1 MKKKDETIRLL
12 VPRAAADR
20 LQSHLT
26 RRGFIRLGGAAMG
39 GWVLVA
45 CGGDSAG
52 TTAAT
57 ATTAATGTTAAT
69 ATTAGTAT
77 TAAPTGEIGGNLSIY
92 TWAEYQNPENEAAFE
107 ADTGVDVIV
116 DIYESNEAAIAKL
129 ELAGASAGYDIVVP
143 TSGFIKLMVAKDLLL
158 EMDMSRMPNVANIDP
173 AIAALQNTDGI
184 AGLYSVVKDWGSTGW
199 VYDASVITEPLVTW
213 GDFLTAAARPDVTGL
228 VSVLGAPG
236 DVTGIVFWRDGID
249 WNTTDP
255 AHLDHAEEV
264 LLTELAPHLKAFDS
278 YPGVTLVAGE
288 YVLSQ
293 AWNGDARVAVIE
305 DPERYKWG
313 LGAPKT
319 ELWVDTWAILKSAA
333 NVDAAYAWINNI
345 LDPAVSAKEIEWHGY
360 DTAVLGTQEH
370 LPADLPAPEII
381 FFTEEE
387 KSRLVAGEVN
397 EAQDRIVEIYNNL
410 QAAAGV

>member
-1 MKKKDETIRLL
+1 MTKEVDTIRLL
-12 VPRAAADR
+12 VPRATANHLR
-20 LQSHLT
+20 SQLT
-26 RRGFIRLGGAAMG
+26 RRGFIRIGSAAAGGLFLA
-39 GWVLVA
+39 A
-45 CGGDSAG
+45 CGGG
-52 TTAAT
+52 TGSGGTETTGA
-57 ATTAATGTTAAT
+57 ATTAAQ
-69 ATTAGTAT
+69 
-77 TAAPTGEIGGNLSIY
+77 IGGDLSIY
-92 TWAEYQNPENEAAFE
+92 TWAEYQNPENTEAFAT
-107 ADTGVDVIV
+107 ANGVNVIV

-143 TSGFIKLMVAKDLLL
+143 TSGFIKLMVAKDLLTEL
-158 EMDMSRMPNVANIDP
+158 DVTRLPNIANIDP
-173 AIAALQNTDGI
+173 AIAALQNADGV
-184 AGLYSVVKDWGSTGW
+184 AGKYSVVKDWGSTGW
-199 VYDASVITEPLVTW
+199 VYDSSVITTPLETW
-213 GDFLTAAARPDVTGL
+213 GDFLTVAAQPEVSGL

-236 DVTGIVFWRDGID
+236 DITGIVFWRDGID

-264 LLTELAPHLKAFDS
+264 LLAELAPHLKAFDS

-293 AWNGDARVAVIE
+293 AWNGDARVAVVE

-345 LDPAVSAKEIEWHGY
+345 LDPAVAAKETEWHGY
-360 DTAVLGTQEH
+360 DTAVIGAQDF
-370 LPADLPAPEII
+370 LPADLASPEII

-410 QAAAGV
+410 QAAAGI

>member
-1 MKKKDETIRLL
+1 MKKEVETIRLL
-12 VPRAAADR
+12 APRATANHLR
-20 LQSHLT
+20 YQLT
-26 RRGFIRLGGAAMG
+26 RRGFIRVGSAAAGGLFLA
-39 GWVLVA
+39 A
-45 CGGDSAG
+45 CGGGDGSG
-52 TTAAT
+52 TTET
-57 ATTAATGTTAAT
+57 TGVATTAAQV
-69 ATTAGTAT
+69 
-77 TAAPTGEIGGNLSIY
+77 GGDLSIY
-92 TWAEYQNPENEAAFE
+92 TWAEYQNPENTEAFA
-107 ADTGVDVIV
+107 AANGVNVIV

-158 EMDMSRMPNVANIDP
+158 ELDMARLPNSANIDP
-173 AIAALQNTDGI
+173 AIAALQNADGI
-184 AGLYSVVKDWGSTGW
+184 AGKYSVVKDWGSTGW
-199 VYDASVITEPLVTW
+199 VYDASVITEPLATW
-213 GDFLTAAARPDVTGL
+213 GDFLTVAAQPEVSGL
-228 VSVLGAPG
+228 VSILGAPG

-264 LLTELAPHLKAFDS
+264 LLAELAPHIKAFDS
-278 YPGVTLVAGE
+278 YPALSLVAGE

-345 LDPAVSAKEIEWHGY
+345 LDPAVAAKETEWHGY
-360 DTAVLGTQEH
+360 DTAVMGAQDF

-381 FFTEEE
+381 FFTDEE

-410 QAAAGV
+410 QAAAGI

>member
-1 MKKKDETIRLL
+1 MTKEVETIRLL
-12 VPRAAADR
+12 VPRTTANHLR
-20 LQSHLT
+20 HQLT
-26 RRGFIRLGGAAMG
+26 RRGFIRIGSAAAGGLFLA
-39 GWVLVA
+39 A
-45 CGGDSAG
+45 CGGG
-52 TTAAT
+52 TGSGGTETTGAAT
-57 ATTAATGTTAAT
+57 TGAQ
-69 ATTAGTAT
+69 
-77 TAAPTGEIGGNLSIY
+77 IGGNLSIY
-92 TWAEYQNPENEAAFE
+92 TWAEYQNPENTEAFA
-107 ADTGVDVIV
+107 AANGVNVIV

-158 EMDMSRMPNVANIDP
+158 ELDMTRLPNSANIDP
-173 AIAALQNTDGI
+173 AIAALQNADGI
-184 AGLYSVVKDWGSTGW
+184 AGKYSVVKDWGSTGW
-199 VYDASVITEPLVTW
+199 VYDASVITTPLETW
-213 GDFLTAAARPDVTGL
+213 GDFMTVAAQPEVSGL
-228 VSVLGAPG
+228 VSILGAPG

-264 LLTELAPHLKAFDS
+264 LLSELAPHIKAFDS
-278 YPGVTLVAGE
+278 YPALSLVAGE

-345 LDPAVSAKEIEWHGY
+345 LDPAVAAKETEWHGY
-360 DTAVLGTQEH
+360 DTAVMGAQDF

-387 KSRLVAGEVN
+387 KARLVAGEVT

-410 QAAAGV
+410 QAAAGI

>member
-1 MKKKDETIRLL
+1 MSKQPETIRLL
-12 VPRAAADR
+12 VPRATANY
-20 LQSHLT
+20 LQKQLT
-26 RRGFIRLGGAAMG
+26 RRGFIRLGSAAIG
-39 GWVLVA
+39 GGLLVA
-45 CGGDSAG
+45 CGGGGSDTTGTTAAAG

-57 ATTAATGTTAAT
+57 
-69 ATTAGTAT
+69 
-77 TAAPTGEIGGNLSIY
+77 GELGGDLSIY
-92 TWAEYQNPENEAAFE
+92 TWAEYQNPENTDAFAA
-107 ADTGVDVIV
+107 ANGVNVIV

-143 TSGFIKLMVAKDLLL
+143 TSGFVKLMVAKDLLL
-158 EMDMSRMPNVANIDP
+158 ELDMSRIPNIVNIDP

-184 AGLYSVVKDWGSTGW
+184 AGKYSVVKDWGSTGW
-199 VYDASVITEPLVTW
+199 VYDSSVITEPLVTW
-213 GDFLTAAARPDVTGL
+213 GDFLTVAASDGVSGL

-255 AHLDHAEEV
+255 ADLDHAEEV

-278 YPGVTLVAGE
+278 YPGLTLVAGE

-319 ELWVDTWAILKSAA
+319 ELWVDTWAILKSAQ

-345 LDPAVSAKEIEWHGY
+345 LDPAVSAKEIDWHGY
-360 DTAVLGTQEH
+360 DTAVIGTRDF
-370 LPADLPAPEII
+370 LPPDLAAPEII

-387 KSRLVAGEVN
+387 KGRLVAGEVN

-410 QAAAGV
+410 QAAAGI

>member
-1 MKKKDETIRLL
+1 MTKEVETIRLL
-12 VPRAAADR
+12 VPRATANHLR
-20 LQSHLT
+20 HQLT
-26 RRGFIRLGGAAMG
+26 RRGFIRIGSAAAGGLFLA
-39 GWVLVA
+39 A
-45 CGGDSAG
+45 CGGG
-52 TTAAT
+52 TGSDGTET
-57 ATTAATGTTAAT
+57 TGVATTGAQ
-69 ATTAGTAT
+69 
-77 TAAPTGEIGGNLSIY
+77 IGGDLSIY
-92 TWAEYQNPENEAAFE
+92 TWVEYQNPENTEAFAT
-107 ADTGVDVIV
+107 ANGVNVIV
-116 DIYESNEAAIAKL
+116 DVYESNEAAIAKL

-143 TSGFIKLMVAKDLLL
+143 TSGFIKLMVAKDLLTEL
-158 EMDMSRMPNVANIDP
+158 DMSRLPNIANIDP
-173 AIAALQNTDGI
+173 AIAALQNADGV

-199 VYDASVITEPLVTW
+199 VYDSSVITEPPVTW
-213 GDFLTAAARPDVTGL
+213 GDFLTTAALPGVSGL

-236 DVTGIVFWRDGID
+236 DLTGIVFWRDGID
-249 WNTTDP
+249 WNTTDS
-255 AHLDHAEEV
+255 ADLDHAEEV

-293 AWNGDARVAVIE
+293 AWNGDARVAVIQ

-345 LDPAVSAKEIEWHGY
+345 LDPAVAAKETEWHGY
-360 DTAVLGTQEH
+360 DTAVMGVQEF
-370 LPADLPAPEII
+370 LPADLPSPEII

-410 QAAAGV
+410 QAAAGI

>member
-1 MKKKDETIRLL
+1 MTKKIETIRLL
-12 VPRAAADR
+12 VPRATADHIKS
-20 LQSHLT
+20 QLT
-26 RRGFIRLGGAAMG
+26 RRGFIRLGSAAVG
-39 GWVLVA
+39 GGLLVA
-45 CGGDSAG
+45 CGGGDAATTL

-57 ATTAATGTTAAT
+57 ATTE
-69 ATTAGTAT
+69 GTAT
-77 TAAPTGEIGGNLSIY
+77 TVAPTGELGGDLSIY
-92 TWAEYQNPENEAAFE
+92 TWAEYQNPENTEAFAST
-107 ADTGVDVIV
+107 TGVNVIL

-129 ELAGASAGYDIVVP
+129 ELGGASAGYDIVVP

-158 EMDMSRMPNVANIDP
+158 ELDMSRLPNAANIDP

-199 VYDASVITEPLVTW
+199 VYDASVITTPLETW
-213 GDFLTAAARPDVTGL
+213 GDFLTVAAQPEVSGL

-264 LLTELAPHLKAFDS
+264 LLAELAPHLKAFDS
-278 YPGVTLVAGE
+278 YPALTMMAGE

-305 DPERYKWG
+305 DPEKYKWG

-319 ELWVDTWAILKSAA
+319 ELWIDTWAILKSAE

-360 DTAVLGTQEH
+360 DTAVMGTQDN
-370 LPADLPAPEII
+370 LPADLEAPEII
-381 FFTEEE
+381 FFTDEE

-410 QAAAGV
+410 KAAAGV

>member
-1 MKKKDETIRLL
+1 MKKEVETIRLL
-12 VPRAAADR
+12 APRATANHLR
-20 LQSHLT
+20 YQLT
-26 RRGFIRLGGAAMG
+26 RRGFIRVGSAAAGGLLLA
-39 GWVLVA
+39 A
-45 CGGDSAG
+45 CGDGGGSG
-52 TTAAT
+52 GTETTAV
-57 ATTAATGTTAAT
+57 ATTAA
-69 ATTAGTAT
+69 
-77 TAAPTGEIGGNLSIY
+77 EVGGDLSIY
-92 TWAEYQNPENEAAFE
+92 TWAEYQNPDNTEAFA
-107 ADTGVDVIV
+107 AANGVNVII

-158 EMDMSRMPNVANIDP
+158 ELDMARLPNSANIDP
-173 AIAALQNTDGI
+173 AIAALQNADGI
-184 AGLYSVVKDWGSTGW
+184 AGKYSVVKDWGSTGW
-199 VYDASVITEPLVTW
+199 VYDASVITEPLATW
-213 GDFLTAAARPDVTGL
+213 GDFLTVAAQSGVSGL
-228 VSVLGAPG
+228 VSILGAPG

-255 AHLDHAEEV
+255 ADLDHAEEV
-264 LLTELAPHLKAFDS
+264 LLAELAPHIKAFDS
-278 YPGVTLVAGE
+278 YPALSLVAGE

-345 LDPAVSAKEIEWHGY
+345 LDPAVAAKETEWHGY
-360 DTAVLGTQEH
+360 DTAVMGAQDF

-410 QAAAGV
+410 QAAAGI

>member
-1 MKKKDETIRLL
+1 MTKEVETIRLL
-12 VPRAAADR
+12 VPRATANHLR
-20 LQSHLT
+20 HQLT
-26 RRGFIRLGGAAMG
+26 RRGFIRIGSAAAGGLFLA
-39 GWVLVA
+39 A
-45 CGGDSAG
+45 CGGG
-52 TTAAT
+52 TGSGGTETTGAAT
-57 ATTAATGTTAAT
+57 TGAQ
-69 ATTAGTAT
+69 
-77 TAAPTGEIGGNLSIY
+77 IGGNLSIY
-92 TWAEYQNPENEAAFE
+92 TWAEYQNPENTEAFA
-107 ADTGVDVIV
+107 AANGVNVIV

-158 EMDMSRMPNVANIDP
+158 ELDMTRLPNSANIDP
-173 AIAALQNTDGI
+173 AIAALQNADGI
-184 AGLYSVVKDWGSTGW
+184 AGKYSVVKDWGSTGW
-199 VYDASVITEPLVTW
+199 VYDASVITTPLETW
-213 GDFLTAAARPDVTGL
+213 GDFMTVAAQPEVSGL
-228 VSVLGAPG
+228 VSILGAPG

-264 LLTELAPHLKAFDS
+264 LLSELAPHIKAFDS
-278 YPGVTLVAGE
+278 YPALSLVAGE

-345 LDPAVSAKEIEWHGY
+345 LDPAVAAKETEWHGY
-360 DTAVLGTQEH
+360 DTAVMGAQDF

-387 KSRLVAGEVN
+387 KARLVAGEVT

-410 QAAAGV
+410 QAAAGI

>member
-1 MKKKDETIRLL
+1 MTKEVETIRLL
-12 VPRAAADR
+12 VPRATATHLR
-20 LQSHLT
+20 SQLT
-26 RRGFIRLGGAAMG
+26 RRGFIRIGSAAAGGLFLA
-39 GWVLVA
+39 A
-45 CGGDSAG
+45 CGGG
-52 TTAAT
+52 TGSGGTETTGAAT
-57 ATTAATGTTAAT
+57 TGAATTGAQ
-69 ATTAGTAT
+69 
-77 TAAPTGEIGGNLSIY
+77 IGGDLSIY
-92 TWAEYQNPENEAAFE
+92 TWAEYQNPENTEAFAS
-107 ADTGVDVIV
+107 ANGVNVIV

-143 TSGFIKLMVAKDLLL
+143 TSGFIKLMVAKDLLTEL
-158 EMDMSRMPNVANIDP
+158 DMSRLPNAANIDP
-173 AIAALQNTDGI
+173 AIAALQNADGV
-184 AGLYSVVKDWGSTGW
+184 AGKYSVVKDWGSTGW
-199 VYDASVITEPLVTW
+199 VYDSSVITEPPVTW
-213 GDFLTAAARPDVTGL
+213 GDFLTVAAQPEVSGL

-236 DVTGIVFWRDGID
+236 DITGIVFWRDGID
-249 WNTTDP
+249 WNTTDT
-255 AHLDHAEEV
+255 ADLDHAEEV
-264 LLTELAPHLKAFDS
+264 LLAELAPHIKAFDS
-278 YPGVTLVAGE
+278 YPAVSLVAGE

-345 LDPAVSAKEIEWHGY
+345 LDPAVAAKETEWHGY
-360 DTAVLGTQEH
+360 DTAVMGAQDF
-370 LPADLPAPEII
+370 LPADLPSPEII

-410 QAAAGV
+410 QAAAGI